1 MKRNRA
7 VAAGML
13 ALVCGGCAQ
22 MGGGGGGGWQS
33 LLDPQLAQFE
43 RVGQAN
49 WSVVDGAA
57 VANRG
62 VGYLVTKQ
70 DYGDFE
76 LRAEF
81 WADAGANSGIFIR
94 CADRVK
100 ITAANCYEVNI
111 WDERPEPKYGTGA
124 IVDVAAVNPMPKAAG
139 RWNTY
144 VITAKGDHL
153 TVTLN
158 GQKTVDVRHGK
169 HARGPIVLQ
178 QAQGVKKDSGDWI
191 KFRKVE
197 VRPL

>member
-1 MKRNRA
+1 MKRTMAIAAA
-7 VAAGML
+7 V
-13 ALVCGGCAQ
+13 LVSGGCAT
-22 MGGGGGGGWQS
+22 MGGGGGGWES
-33 LLDPQLAQFE
+33 LLDPQLSKFD

-49 WSVVDGAA
+49 WSYVDGAV

-62 VGYLVTKQ
+62 IGYLVSKR
-70 DYGDFE
+70 DYADFE

-81 WADAGANSGIFIR
+81 WADAGTNSGIFLR
-94 CADRVK
+94 CNDRVK

-111 WDERPEPKYGTGA
+111 WDQRKEQKYGTGA
-124 IVDVAAVNPMPKAAG
+124 IVDVAAVNPMPRAAG

-144 VITAKGDHL
+144 VVTAKGDHL

-158 GQKTVDVRHGK
+158 GQRTVDIRHAK

-178 QAQGVKKDSGDWI
+178 QAHGVKKEASADWI
-191 KFRKVE
+191 KFRKLE

>member
-1 MKRNRA
+1 MKRS
-7 VAAGML
+7 VAAAATML
-13 ALVCGGCAQ
+13 ALAGCAT
-22 MGGGGGGGWQS
+22 MGGGGGWES
-33 LLDPQLAQFE
+33 LLDPQLSKFD

-49 WSVVDGAA
+49 WTWQDGAVA
-57 VANRG
+57 ANRG
-62 VGYLVTKQ
+62 VGYLVSKK

-81 WADAGANSGIFIR
+81 WADAGTNSGIFVR

-124 IVDVAAVNPMPKAAG
+124 IVDVAAVNPMPKAGG

-144 VITAKGDHL
+144 HVTMKGDHL
-153 TVTLN
+153 TVTFN
-158 GQKTVDVRHGK
+158 GQKTVDVRHAK
-169 HARGPIVLQ
+169 HVRGPIVLQ
-178 QAQGVKKDSGDWI
+178 QAQGIKKEASADWI
-191 KFRKVE
+191 KFRKLE

>member
-1 MKRNRA
+1 MKRTMAIAAA
-7 VAAGML
+7 V
-13 ALVCGGCAQ
+13 LVSGGCAT
-22 MGGGGGGGWQS
+22 MGGGGGWES
-33 LLDPQLAQFE
+33 LLDPQLSKFD

-49 WSVVDGAA
+49 WSYVDGAV

-62 VGYLVTKQ
+62 IGYLVTKS
-70 DYGDFE
+70 DYADFE

-81 WADAGANSGIFIR
+81 WADAGTNSGIFLR
-94 CADRVK
+94 CSDRVK

-124 IVDVAAVNPMPKAAG
+124 IVDVAAVNPMPRAGG

-144 VITAKGDHL
+144 VVTAKGDHL

-158 GQKTVDVRHGK
+158 GQRTVDIRHAK

-178 QAQGVKKDSGDWI
+178 QALGVKKEASADWI
-191 KFRKVE
+191 KFRKLE

>member
-1 MKRNRA
+1 MKRTAIAAA
-7 VAAGML
+7 V
-13 ALVCGGCAQ
+13 LVVSGGCAT
-22 MGGGGGGGWQS
+22 MGGGGGWES
-33 LLDPQLAQFE
+33 LLDPQLSAFD

-49 WSVVDGAA
+49 WRVEDGAA

-62 VGYLVTKQ
+62 VGYLVTKK

-81 WADAGANSGIFIR
+81 WADAGTNSGIFIR

-111 WDERPEPKYGTGA
+111 WDQRPEPKYGTGA

-144 VITAKGDHL
+144 VVTAKGDHL

-158 GQKTVDVRHGK
+158 GQRTVDVRHAK

-178 QAQGVKKDSGDWI
+178 QAQGVVKDSGDAI
-191 KFRKVE
+191 KFRKLE

>member
-1 MKRNRA
+1 MKRTMA
-7 VAAGML
+7 VAAAVL
-13 ALVCGGCAQ
+13 LSGGCAT
-22 MGGGGGGGWQS
+22 MGAGGGGWES
-33 LLDPQLAQFE
+33 LLDPQMSKFD

-49 WSVVDGAA
+49 WSYVDGAV

-62 VGYLVTKQ
+62 IGYLVSKN
-70 DYGDFE
+70 DYADFE

-81 WADAGANSGIFIR
+81 WADAGTNSGIFIR

-124 IVDVAAVNPMPKAAG
+124 IVDVAAVSPMPRAAG

-144 VITAKGDHL
+144 VVTAKGDHL

-158 GQKTVDVRHGK
+158 GQRTVDIRHAK

-178 QAQGVKKDSGDWI
+178 QALGIKKEASADWI
-191 KFRKVE
+191 KFRKLE

>member
-1 MKRNRA
+1 MKRTAIAAA
-7 VAAGML
+7 V
-13 ALVCGGCAQ
+13 LVVVSGGCAT
-22 MGGGGGGGWQS
+22 MGGGGGWES
-33 LLDPQLAQFE
+33 LLDPQLSAFD

-49 WSVVDGAA
+49 WRVEDGAA

-62 VGYLVTKQ
+62 VGYLVTKK

-81 WADAGANSGIFIR
+81 WADAGTNSGIFIR

-111 WDERPEPKYGTGA
+111 WDQRPEPKYGTGA

-144 VITAKGDHL
+144 VVTAKGDHL
-153 TVTLN
+153 TVMLN
-158 GQKTVDVRHGK
+158 GQRTVDVRHGK

-178 QAQGVKKDSGDWI
+178 QAQGVVKDSGDAI
-191 KFRKVE
+191 KFRKLE

>member
-1 MKRNRA
+1 MKATLA
-7 VAAGML
+7 VAGAVL
-13 ALVCGGCAQ
+13 ALVSGGCAHL
-22 MGGGGGGGWQS
+22 GGGGGWES
-33 LLDPQLAQFE
+33 LLDAQLAKFD
-43 RVGQAN
+43 RVGEGN
-49 WSVVDGAA
+49 WKYEDGAA

-62 VGYLVTKQ
+62 VGYLVTKK

-81 WADAGANSGIFIR
+81 WADAGTNSGIFIR

-124 IVDVAAVNPMPKAAG
+124 IVDVAAVSPMPKAAG

-158 GQKTVDVRHGK
+158 GQRTVDVRHAR

-191 KFRKVE
+191 KFRKLE

>member
-1 MKRNRA
+1 MKRSIA
-7 VAAGML
+7 IAA
-13 ALVCGGCAQ
+13 ALLLSGGCAT
-22 MGGGGGGGWQS
+22 MGGAGGWET
-33 LLDPQLAQFE
+33 LLDPQLSKFD

-49 WSVVDGAA
+49 WSFVDGAV

-62 VGYLVTKQ
+62 VGYLVSKK
-70 DYGDFE
+70 DYADFE

-81 WADAGANSGIFIR
+81 WADAGTNSGIFLR

-100 ITAANCYEVNI
+100 ITAASCYEVNI
-111 WDERPEPKYGTGA
+111 WDERPEPRYGTGA
-124 IVDVAAVNPMPKAAG
+124 IVDVAAVSPMPRAGG

-158 GQKTVDVRHGK
+158 GQRTVDIRHAR
-169 HARGPIVLQ
+169 HARGPIALQ
-178 QAQGVKKDSGDWI
+178 QALGVKKEAAADWI
-191 KFRKVE
+191 RFRKLE

>member
-1 MKRNRA
+1 MKRTAIAAA
-7 VAAGML
+7 V
-13 ALVCGGCAQ
+13 LVVVSGGCAT
-22 MGGGGGGGWQS
+22 MGGGGGWES
-33 LLDPQLAQFE
+33 LLDPQLSAFD

-49 WSVVDGAA
+49 WRVEDGAA

-62 VGYLVTKQ
+62 VGYLVTKK

-81 WADAGANSGIFIR
+81 WADAGANSGIFLR

-111 WDERPEPKYGTGA
+111 WDQRPEPKYGTGA
-124 IVDVAAVNPMPKAAG
+124 IVDVAAVNPMPKAGG

-158 GQKTVDVRHGK
+158 GQRTVDVRHAK

-178 QAQGVKKDSGDWI
+178 QAQGVVKDSGDAI
-191 KFRKVE
+191 KFRKLE

>member
-1 MKRNRA
+1 MKRTAIAAA
-7 VAAGML
+7 V
-13 ALVCGGCAQ
+13 LVVSGGCAM
-22 MGGGGGGGWQS
+22 MGRSGGWES
-33 LLDPQLAQFE
+33 LLDPQLSAFD

-49 WSVVDGAA
+49 WRVEDGAA

-62 VGYLVTKQ
+62 VGYLVTKK

-81 WADAGANSGIFIR
+81 WADAGTNSGIFIR

-111 WDERPEPKYGTGA
+111 WDQRPEPKYGTGA

-144 VITAKGDHL
+144 IVTAKGDHL

-158 GQKTVDVRHGK
+158 GQRTVDVRHGK

-178 QAQGVKKDSGDWI
+178 QAQGVVKDSGDAI
-191 KFRKVE
+191 KFRKLE